1 MVTDIRKVITRVL
14 AKRYILIDIEPFL
27 VANVTRL
34 NIAKVPEDDEPV
46 EYLAGLDFPADLL
59 AYISD
64 EDLYDYLIIQ
74 IDRILEGKP
83 IQPIRIQR

>member
-1 MVTDIRKVITRVL
+1 MVTDIRKVLTQVA
-14 AKRYILIDIEPFL
+14 AKRYILIDIEPFF
-27 VANVTRL
+27 AADVTRL
-34 NIAKVPEDDEPV
+34 NIAKVPEDDEYV

-64 EDLYDYLIIQ
+64 KDLYDYLIIQ

-83 IQPIRIQR
+83 VQPIRIQR